1 MKYKV
6 AHATVYEY
14 SDTVPL
20 CHNEV
25 HLTPREHHWQLCTVH
40 RISIRPLPTC
50 LEHVRDYFGNHSQF
64 FTIQEGHRKL
74 SVTAVSKIE
83 VSPPPIVDPA
93 TTPLWTEV
101 RDQLAARETPL
112 NLDALQFTFN
122 SPQIALTPELI
133 EYVLPSFDPKRTWLA
148 AVSDLMTRIYR
159 DFKYDPT
166 ATTIS
171 TPLQEVLKLRRGVCQ
186 DFAHLMIGCLRAMGL
201 SARYVSGYLLT
212 RPPEGKPRLVGA
224 DASHA
229 WVSAWCPGIGWLDFD
244 PTNNCQPSVEHIT
257 LAWGREYSD
266 VCPIKGVFIGGG
278 HHQMSVSVDVQPI
291 EH

>member
-40 RISIRPLPTC
+40 RVSIRPLPTC

-83 VSPPPIVDPA
+83 VSPPPVVDPA
-93 TTPLWTEV
+93 TTPRWTEV

-112 NLDALQFTFN
+112 NLDALQFTYN
-122 SPQIALTPELI
+122 SPQIVITPELI
-133 EYVLPSFDPKRTWLA
+133 EYVLPSFDPERTWLA

-159 DFKYDPT
+159 DFKYDST

-212 RPPEGKPRLVGA
+212 RPPEGKPRLGRSRCFA
-224 DASHA
+224 RLGLGL
-229 WVSAWCPGIGWLDFD
+229 VSGHRLARFRSDEQL
-244 PTNNCQPSVEHIT
+244 PTFGRTHHLGLGPRVQRRLPNQGCLHRRRPSPDER
-257 LAWGREYSD
+257 LGRCATD
-266 VCPIKGVFIGGG
+266 
-278 HHQMSVSVDVQPI
+278 
-291 EH
+291 